1 MSAIPA
7 FLNAKC
13 QLDLLKLTSF
23 ETAGAYLNFF
33 RFAVDQYSCILKV
46 WFPDFLGLMLREANI
61 ITKLFSL
68 TGKITDV
75 RNLV

>member
-46 WFPDFLGLMLREANI
+46 WFPNMFCM
-61 ITKLFSL
+61 S
-68 TGKITDV
+68 V
-75 RNLV
+75 RMADPISN